1 MLDKIIKSFFIRTVK
16 AKEVKCITLVSDYRD
31 IKFKKENI
39 LKKQTCLSG
48 YFKNNKGLNYVERAK
63 FNQIVI

>member
-48 YFKNNKGLNYVERAK
+48 YFKNNKGAILFYVIK
-63 FNQIVI
+63 IIQN